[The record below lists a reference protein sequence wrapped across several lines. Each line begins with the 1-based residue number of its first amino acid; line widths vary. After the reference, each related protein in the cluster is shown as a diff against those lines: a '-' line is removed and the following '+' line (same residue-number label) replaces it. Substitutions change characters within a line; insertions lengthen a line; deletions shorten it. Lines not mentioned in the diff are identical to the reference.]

1 LIRRFSPLETAR
13 MPEWTTLLSYA
24 LACFVIIIVPGP
36 TVTVTIAN
44 SMKYGTRAG
53 LLNVLGTQIGLITMI
68 AVLALGLSAIV
79 AGLGDVFDILRLA
92 GAAYLI
98 WLGIKL
104 WRSDGNLGSIDAG
117 SRRPRSFT
125 LQGFFGI
132 WSNPK
137 ALFFVGAV
145 IPQFVTPAGNT
156 ALQTVLYGVIFM
168 AVATVFDGLY
178 AVAAGRAG
186 GLLSRGRIRVA
197 ERIAGSF
204 LIGGGVWLALS
215 RR

>member
-1 LIRRFSPLETAR
+1 
-13 MPEWTTLLSYA
+13 MPEWTTLLSYV

-53 LLNVLGTQIGLITMI
+53 LLNVVGTQLGLMTMI

-79 AGLGDVFDILRLA
+79 AGMGDIFDILRLL

-98 WLGIKL
+98 WLGVKL
-104 WRSDGNLGSIDAG
+104 WRSDGRLGGVDAG
-117 SRRPRSFT
+117 SRKPRSFT
-125 LQGFFGI
+125 LQGFLVI

-137 ALFFVGAV
+137 ALFFFGAF
-145 IPQFVTPAGNT
+145 IPQFIDPAGNT
-156 ALQTVLYGVIFM
+156 ALQTVVYGVIFM
-168 AVATVFDGLY
+168 AVATIFDGLY
-178 AVAAGRAG
+178 AIAAGSAG
-186 GLLSRGRIRVA
+186 SWLSRGRVRIA

-204 LIGGGVWLALS
+204 LIGGGVWLALA

>member
-53 LLNVLGTQIGLITMI
+53 LLNVVGTQIGLITMI

-104 WRSDGNLGSIDAG
+104 WRSDGNLGSVDAG

-125 LQGFFGI
+125 RQGFFVI

-137 ALFFVGAV
+137 ALFFFGAF
-145 IPQFVTPAGNT
+145 IPQFINPAGNT

-168 AVATVFDGLY
+168 AVATIFDGLY
-178 AVAAGRAG
+178 AIAGGRAG